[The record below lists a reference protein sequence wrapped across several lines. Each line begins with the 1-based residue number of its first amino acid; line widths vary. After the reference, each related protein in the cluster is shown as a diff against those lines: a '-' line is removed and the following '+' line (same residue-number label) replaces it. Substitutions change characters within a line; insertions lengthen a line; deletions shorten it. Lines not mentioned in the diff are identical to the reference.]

1 MTTLVIGLAGLS
13 ASATPAIAA
22 IINSLTASIIRILA
36 FIAPYNAPR
45 SPQEAIMFE
54 NAEVSVDNLP
64 RADVVDWQLLDPKFK
79 RMLQVQVLLA
89 LGVIAI
95 PLTVISIFAEI
106 PARPTIG
113 LWVNWAIILVI
124 ALCWPIISVP
134 KRGYVVR
141 DKDILFKKGVV
152 WRSVT
157 AVPFNRIQ
165 HVETS
170 HTPLDRK
177 FDLATLQLFTA
188 GGTGGDLKIDGLP
201 ADTAEQLRV
210 FILKKAGSSI
220 EHVE

>member
-1 MTTLVIGLAGLS
+1 
-13 ASATPAIAA
+13 
-22 IINSLTASIIRILA
+22 
-36 FIAPYNAPR
+36 
-45 SPQEAIMFE
+45 MFE
-54 NAEVSVDNLP
+54 NAEISVDNLP
-64 RADVVDWQLLDPKFK
+64 RADVVDWQSLDPKFK
-79 RMLQVQVLLA
+79 RMHQILSLLFMLPA
-89 LGVIAI
+89 AI
-95 PLTVISIFAEI
+95 PITLVTVLTEI
-106 PARPTIG
+106 PALGAAIMWAN
-113 LWVNWAIILVI
+113 WVLIFVIWII
-124 ALCWPIISVP
+124 WPIIAVP

-141 DKDILFKKGVV
+141 TKDLLFKKGVV

-177 FDLATLQLFTA
+177 FGLATLQLFTA

-220 EHVE
+220 EHAE

>member
-1 MTTLVIGLAGLS
+1 
-13 ASATPAIAA
+13 
-22 IINSLTASIIRILA
+22 
-36 FIAPYNAPR
+36 
-45 SPQEAIMFE
+45 MFE
-54 NAEVSVDNLP
+54 NAQVSVDNLP
-64 RADVVDWQLLDPKFK
+64 RANVVDWQSLDPKFK
-79 RMLQVQVLLA
+79 RMHQVQCLLFMS
-89 LGVIAI
+89 LIAI
-95 PLTVISIFAEI
+95 PLTVVIVMANI
-106 PARPTIG
+106 PMKPALGIW
-113 LWVNWAIILVI
+113 LNWAVGLAFWLV
-124 ALCWPIISVP
+124 WPIIAVP